1 MLAVNAFA
9 AYVTNGKET
18 EIVKERYIDRV
29 EWIRAF
35 TRNND
40 AEKPVINTQSAV
52 EQAHDLFKQIKRK
65 GGNKNRPVNTISQ
78 TNA

>member
-29 EWIRAF
+29 EWIKAT
-35 TRNND
+35 TRNDN
-40 AEKPVINTQSAV
+40 AKKPVIDTRSAV
-52 EQAHDLFKQIKRK
+52 ETTRDLFAQIKRK
-65 GGNKNRPVNTISQ
+65 GGNKNRPVNT
-78 TNA
+78 TC